1 MLHSIAFIKS
11 NLLRLYP
18 HPNKILSVKNCQLWC
33 VVAVGFHKSF
43 ILFKMVF
50 QCFYTKAFINHQH
63 PGQRFNASTFQG
75 RNFAQQLDL
84 ETIYSLFFGDWY
96 WLIHMIWFVMF
107 VKLCRLIKIT
117 TARLQNPKQ
126 FSNFSDDYKEFIS
139 RVLWW
144 LKTSAKLTCF
154 NSFRIAALLH
164 HTSIYH
170 RPEEFSKKTWFRTT
184 DILICFICPTL
195 SKRSSDLYKI
205 SVEPPLNP

>member
-1 MLHSIAFIKS
+1 VSSVAHLMLHSIAFIKS

-96 WLIHMIWFVMF
+96 WLDWWLIISWFGFLFLLF
-107 VKLCRLIKIT
+107 VKLCKLIKT
-117 TARLQNPKQ
+117 TTSNSKTVSTFFLMIVEISHLKCCGNLKLQP
-126 FSNFSDDYKEFIS
+126 S
-139 RVLWW
+139 
-144 LKTSAKLTCF
+144 
-154 NSFRIAALLH
+154 
-164 HTSIYH
+164 
-170 RPEEFSKKTWFRTT
+170 
-184 DILICFICPTL
+184 
-195 SKRSSDLYKI
+195 
-205 SVEPPLNP
+205 

>member
-1 MLHSIAFIKS
+1 MKKNIYQPFWTYIFISSVHSNDLYNQLAVSSVAHLMLHSIAFIKS

-96 WLIHMIWFVMF
+96 WL
-107 VKLCRLIKIT
+107 
-117 TARLQNPKQ
+117 
-126 FSNFSDDYKEFIS
+126 D
-139 RVLWW
+139 WW
-144 LKTSAKLTCF
+144 L
-154 NSFRIAALLH
+154 ILL
-164 HTSIYH
+164 
-170 RPEEFSKKTWFRTT
+170 WFRFLFWRRKDTST
-184 DILICFICPTL
+184 
-195 SKRSSDLYKI
+195 
-205 SVEPPLNP
+205 